1 MKKLVLLSA
10 LLLAVQAQAHTI
22 DEVCSL
28 IATYSAS
35 SGTQCIKAISS
46 GAHFDASAT
55 DNCYTLASYSID
67 NGLKCVKAI
76 AGNFYDKDATAAC
89 AFINTYSYTEGLN
102 CIVAVANKSYPNN
115 TAKLCQ
121 KVAQTSISEGTRCL
135 AENGVAM
142 GKVCPSLADIST
154 QLGSA
159 MDAIFNG
166 TPRVA
171 IQILQDTKSK
181 IDSCLSPTQPN

>member
-35 SGTQCIKAISS
+35 NGTECIKAISS
-46 GAHFDASAT
+46 GAHFDNGAT
-55 DNCYTLASYSID
+55 DACYSMANYSVS
-67 NGLKCVKAI
+67 NGLQCVKAI
-76 AGNFYDKDATAAC
+76 AGNFYEQDATAAC
-89 AFINTYSYTEGLN
+89 AFINTYSYSEGLN

-115 TAKLCQ
+115 AAKLCQ
-121 KVAQTSISEGTRCL
+121 KVAETSVSEGTRCL
-135 AENGVAM
+135 QENGVAM
-142 GKVCPSLADIST
+142 GKVCPTLADIST

-166 TPRVA
+166 TPRIAV
-171 IQILQDTKSK
+171 QILQDTKAK
-181 IDSCLSPTQPN
+181 IDSCLTPSHTN